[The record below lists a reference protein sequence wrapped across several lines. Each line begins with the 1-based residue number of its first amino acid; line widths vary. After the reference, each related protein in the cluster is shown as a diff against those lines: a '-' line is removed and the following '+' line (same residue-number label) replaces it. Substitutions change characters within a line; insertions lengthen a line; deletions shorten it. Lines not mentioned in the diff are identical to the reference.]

1 MNISVFSLKKVH
13 PEMFVLFS
21 GDWTCQILEDTQGQT
36 GGKLV
41 LRKSHCFN
49 LQHKMIITLEEVA
62 HGFHVLVEQ

>member
-13 PEMFVLFS
+13 QEMFVLFS

-41 LRKSHCFN
+41 L
-49 LQHKMIITLEEVA
+49 
-62 HGFHVLVEQ
+62 